1 MAVGKNPME
10 KLLALAGEF
19 VMKQQGTWAHE
30 DWERFVAAAE
40 GTGYNFDDEGKR
52 NLGNILEALKFFY
65 FKMPV
70 EVKVSKP
77 KKKAA
82 AK

>member
-10 KLLALAGEF
+10 KLLALAAEF

-30 DWERFVAAAE
+30 DWESFVAAAE
-40 GTGYNFDDEGKR
+40 KTGYSFDDEGKR

-65 FKMPV
+65 FQMPA
-70 EVKVSKP
+70 EVKVSNP

-82 AK
+82 AR